1 MKMKKFILPLYYAF
15 ISFLFTLES
24 IIYIND
30 AGDQTSFAHMAQK
43 YGFFEFAIYRYK
55 TWSSRLLIESV
66 TMFMS
71 NHYLLFDVT
80 VLISVAIFFY
90 CFNGIFLR
98 EEKYKKLQFV
108 SPVIFLLSFPS
119 LFFTSAGLIATVTN
133 YLFPMIS
140 FVIAWYCIIQ
150 EKHWYTILSLPFL
163 VFACMQEQFTVYA
176 FILFVFALISSYLE
190 CKRINKNYFIA
201 TCVSLLGLVSGL
213 LCPGSANRLTTETKI
228 WYPGFET
235 ISFPVKIIKGYLET
249 NRVLF
254 VTSELNIVYLL
265 LVLIIVVSIMKKQY
279 FATFVSGTVI
289 YTVIT
294 QRLGMNSLLTA
305 VQRTIDNQNKSEIPN
320 YFSLKENLYPIV
332 LYTLILCIVAVVVFM
347 IFKEWKGGLTALVVL
362 AAGYASRMT
371 VSLSPTIYA
380 SGLRTYTPLIFSF
393 VIVILLLSKEISGIV
408 IEKDLDRDNIKN
420 SMSI

>member
-98 EEKYKKLQFV
+98 EEKYRKLQFV

-119 LFFTSAGLIATVTN
+119 LFFASAGLIATVTN

>member
-43 YGFFEFAIYRYK
+43 FGFFEFAIYRYK

-80 VLISVAIFFY
+80 MLISVAIFFY
-90 CFNGIFLR
+90 CFNGIFLK
-98 EEKYKKLQFV
+98 EEKYRKLQFV

-140 FVIAWYCIIQ
+140 FVIAWYCMIQ

-176 FILFVFALISSYLE
+176 FILFIFALISSYLE
-190 CKRINKNYFIA
+190 RKRINKNYFIA

-213 LCPGSANRLTTETKI
+213 LCSGSTNRLATEAKI

-254 VTSELNIVYLL
+254 VTSELNIVYLF
-265 LVLIIVVSIMKKQY
+265 LVLIIVVSIIKKQY
-279 FATFVSGTVI
+279 FMTFISGTVI

-294 QRLGMNSLLTA
+294 QRLAMNSLLSA

-320 YFSLKENLYPIV
+320 YFSLKENLYPLI
-332 LYTLILCIVAVVVFM
+332 LYTLILCTIATVVFLM
-347 IFKEWKGGLTALVVL
+347 FRKWQNGLTALIIL

-393 VIVILLLSKEISGIV
+393 TIVSLLLLIEISGDIK
-408 IEKDLDRDNIKN
+408 KDCGSDSIKHR
-420 SMSI
+420 MTI

>member
-98 EEKYKKLQFV
+98 EEKYRKLQFV

-362 AAGYASRMT
+362 AAGYATRMT

-408 IEKDLDRDNIKN
+408 IEKDLDSDNIKN

>member
-1 MKMKKFILPLYYAF
+1 MKKFILPLYYAF

-98 EEKYKKLQFV
+98 EEKYRKLQFV

-213 LCPGSANRLTTETKI
+213 FCPGSANRLTTETKI

-408 IEKDLDRDNIKN
+408 IEKDLDSDNIKD

>member
-98 EEKYKKLQFV
+98 EEKYRKLQFV

-332 LYTLILCIVAVVVFM
+332 LYTLILCIVAVIVFM

-408 IEKDLDRDNIKN
+408 IEKDLDSDNIKN

>member
-98 EEKYKKLQFV
+98 EEKYRKLQFV

-408 IEKDLDRDNIKN
+408 IEIDLDSDNIKN